1 MKYLIIIC
9 LFISCSHKTKSNKH
23 LDEKLT
29 IAALTQVRPF
39 LKSDEFRFMG
49 CELIKTVIDPKHY
62 KNQED
67 LWKIFGT
74 LELRKMALKEGA
86 NMMSLHEKEIDQIK
100 HFTADLYSCEK
111 INQIKKVSHIGMC
124 SPTEEK
130 VFTFKFERDKNREI
144 GKVYVEEMVKY
155 YGIKNYFKSYSVNSI
170 KYSYT
175 NEIYS
180 ANASF
185 FNCF

>member
-1 MKYLIIIC
+1 MKFFIFIC
-9 LFISCSHKTKSNKH
+9 IFISCSHQTKDNKN
-23 LDEKLT
+23 LEEKVT
-29 IAALTQVRPF
+29 VEALTQVRPF
-39 LKSDEFRFMG
+39 LKSDEFRFMN
-49 CELIKTVIDPKHY
+49 CELIKTVVDSEKY
-62 KNQED
+62 ETQED
-67 LWKIFGT
+67 LWKVFGT
-74 LELRKMALKEGA
+74 LKLRKMALKEGA
-86 NMMSLHEKEIDQIK
+86 NMMSLHQKDKGQSK
-100 HFTADLYSCEK
+100 QFTADLYSCEK

-155 YGIKNYFKSYSVNSI
+155 YGLKNYFKSYSVNSI

-175 NEIYS
+175 NENYS
-180 ANASF
+180 AKASF